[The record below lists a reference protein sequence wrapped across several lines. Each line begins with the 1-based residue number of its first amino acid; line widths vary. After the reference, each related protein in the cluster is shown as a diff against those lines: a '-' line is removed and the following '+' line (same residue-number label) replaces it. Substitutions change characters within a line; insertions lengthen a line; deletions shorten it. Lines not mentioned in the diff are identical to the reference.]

1 MHEFYLVIT
10 LFSSGKK
17 KKVVDKSY
25 TSDCFLTSG
34 FITGQVAVMYH

>member
-10 LFSSGKK
+10 LFSSGK